1 MSRVSIYY
9 QIISFFIYLLYQ
21 VLILQNVV
29 LFHTAFCFLYVA
41 YLLVLPVE
49 TNPLALNGYWICYGI
64 CRRYVLRQHW
74 TARICL
80 CAHHVSCEIIGSII
94 CTPQGGYDSNDTPS
108 LALNGLQWF
117 MVYATPLV
125 FLHHAV
131 LFFAE
136 VGGFG
141 MFWFT
146 LWKIITSTLFTL
158 VVILIAQFLFPG
170 RRSDNPRGF
179 VHGLIF

>member
-1 MSRVSIYY
+1 MSRVGIL
-9 QIISFFIYLLYQ
+9 QVISFFVYLLYQ

-49 TNPLALNGYWICYGI
+49 TNPLILMAIGFVMGFAVDMFYESLGLHAFACVLMMYLRNYWLGNI
-64 CRRYVLRQHW
+64 
-74 TARICL
+74 
-80 CAHHVSCEIIGSII
+80 
-94 CTPQGGYDSNDTPS
+94 TPQGGYNSNDSPS

-117 MVYATPLV
+117 LVYAGPLV
-125 FLHHAV
+125 LVHHTA

-136 VGGFG
+136 VGGFS

-146 LWKIITSTLFTL
+146 LWKIVTSTLFTL
-158 VVILIAQFLFPG
+158 LVILIAQFLFPG
-170 RRSDNPRGF
+170 RRR
-179 VHGLIF
+179 

>member
-1 MSRVSIYY
+1 MSRVSIL

-49 TNPLALNGYWICYGI
+49 TNPLALMGIGFIMGFAVDMFYDSLGIHAFACVLVMYLRNYW
-64 CRRYVLRQHW
+64 LNN
-74 TARICL
+74 L
-80 CAHHVSCEIIGSII
+80 
-94 CTPQGGYDSNDTPS
+94 TPQGGYNSNDAPS

-117 MVYATPLV
+117 MVYATPMVLV
-125 FLHHAV
+125 HHSA
-131 LFFAE
+131 LFFTEA
-136 VGGFG
+136 GGFG

-146 LWKIITSTLFTL
+146 LWKIISSTLFTL
-158 VVILIAQFLFPG
+158 LVILIAQFLFPS
-170 RRSDNPRGF
+170 RRAR
-179 VHGLIF
+179 

>member
-1 MSRVSIYY
+1 MSRVSIL

-49 TNPLALNGYWICYGI
+49 TNPLTLMGIGFIMGFAVDMFYDSLGLHAFSCVLIMYLRNYWLNN
-64 CRRYVLRQHW
+64 L
-74 TARICL
+74 
-80 CAHHVSCEIIGSII
+80 
-94 CTPQGGYDSNDTPS
+94 TPQGGYDSNVTPS

-117 MVYATPLV
+117 VVYAAPLV
-125 FLHHAV
+125 LVHHGV
-131 LFFAE
+131 LFFTEA
-136 VGGFG
+136 GGFD

-158 VVILIAQFLFPG
+158 LVILIAQFLFPG
-170 RRSDNPRGF
+170 RKPR
-179 VHGLIF
+179 